1 MDTFELLKTINETP
15 GPSGF
20 EHDIATVIR
29 EIWEPLVNESN
40 IDRVGSLIG
49 IKHGREPKKE
59 PDQPRRRILLAA
71 HMDELGLMVSNV
83 VEHNGWGYLRVT
95 NLGGVDIR
103 QLYNQ
108 RVVVHGRKNLPGV
121 IGSIPGWMLPDEKQ
135 GYPFDYETL
144 VIDTGLPYETVH
156 ELVSVGDAI
165 SFQQTLR
172 KLQSARVAGKALD
185 NRASVTAVTI
195 CLEHLQTR
203 QHEWDVIAVATCQ
216 EETRLLGAAT
226 TAHTYQPDIAIAIDV
241 TFGNGPGA
249 TDHRTFKL
257 GDGPVISHAPDVH
270 PGVSKAI
277 GKAAKEIEMGTQGEH
292 AVRGG
297 GTDAYYMQIA
307 RAGIPTAV
315 VSIPLRYMHTMVES
329 VSLKD
334 IERVGRLLAE
344 FIISL
349 DGQTMDE
356 LTKAFKAE

>member
-29 EIWEPLVNESN
+29 EIWEPLVNESQ

-49 IKHGREPKKE
+49 IKHGREPHQKG
-59 PDQPRRRILLAA
+59 DQARRRILLAA

-83 VEHNGWGYLRVT
+83 LEHNGWGYLRVT
-95 NLGGVDIR
+95 NLGGVDVR

-108 RVVVHGRKNLPGV
+108 RVVVHGRKNLPGLL
-121 IGSIPGWMLPDEKQ
+121 GAIPGWMLPDKKQ
-135 GYPFDYETL
+135 GHAYDYETL
-144 VIDTGLPYETVH
+144 VVDTGLPYEMVKKT
-156 ELVSVGDAI
+156 VSVGDAV
-165 SFQQTLR
+165 SFQQSLR
-172 KLQSARVAGKALD
+172 KLQNGRVAGKALD

-249 TDHRTFKL
+249 TDYRTFKL
-257 GDGPVISHAPDVH
+257 GDGPVVSTAPDVH
-270 PGVSKAI
+270 PGVSAAI
-277 GKAAKEIEMGTQGEH
+277 KKAAKEIEMSTQHEY
-292 AVRGG
+292 APRGG

-329 VSLKD
+329 VSL
-334 IERVGRLLAE
+334 
-344 FIISL
+344 
-349 DGQTMDE
+349 
-356 LTKAFKAE
+356 